1 MSIFLYIFI
10 VFAFIISNV
19 FQLFS
24 SISIE
29 TQIIISTFFI
39 MLVGIPHGSLDHLLL
54 PTQSSNSK
62 KKFYI
67 FYLGLILLNLIVWS
81 FSHKLGLLVFFFI
94 SSYHFGESQLY
105 RFNLKNNLITHFT
118 YFFWGCSV
126 ILSFLYYNI
135 DEFVTLSNSYVDT
148 QNLLMNVNT
157 NLFSYLFFFCN
168 GIILMLFLSFIYRLK
183 MKVSD
188 ILSEVFFLFIIHLSS
203 FLFPLLIC
211 FTLFFIVLHSLP
223 SLVNQYKYF
232 QTTKNNFALRDFIY
246 LMAPYSL
253 VSIFFI
259 LFISFCSYIEVIN
272 YSIPLISIILISV
285 ITLPHSFIILKFNDS
300 LTS

>member
-29 TQIIISTFFI
+29 TQIITSTFFI

-67 FYLGLILLNLIVWS
+67 FYLGLIILNLIVWS

-94 SSYHFGESQLY
+94 SSYHFGESQLF

-148 QNLLMNVNT
+148 QNLLINVNT

-168 GIILMLFLSFIYRLK
+168 GITLMMFLSFIYRLK

-253 VSIFFI
+253 VSIFCI